1 MTPHQQTIFETA
13 VQNIAA
19 AMGAQIN
26 SPRLYGPNNRPLMP
40 DSYAYQRTAA
50 RRTGSMKN
58 WVPKRLLTRT
68 LEESERLTIVE
79 RSIDLV
85 NNDPHAAG
93 VADGFASTIVGSGL
107 TPHPTLNPIAL
118 GLSKE
123 QVRAIQESQRSAYQ
137 AWAPF
142 ADASGRQPFGS
153 IQYLVQRNLIAFGE
167 YLVLLHMID
176 EPALTIPRSVTNNGV
191 MIA

>member
-1 MTPHQQTIFETA
+1 
-13 VQNIAA
+13 
-19 AMGAQIN
+19 
-26 SPRLYGPNNRPLMP
+26 
-40 DSYAYQRTAA
+40 
-50 RRTGSMKN
+50 MKN

-118 GLSKE
+118 PGRDWSRADWRHTHLCGLMS
-123 QVRAIQESQRSAYQ
+123 
-137 AWAPF
+137 
-142 ADASGRQPFGS
+142 
-153 IQYLVQRNLIAFGE
+153 
-167 YLVLLHMID
+167 
-176 EPALTIPRSVTNNGV
+176 SVFPL
-191 MIA
+191 